1 MSAEMER
8 IVNSLPKWVGK
19 DIAIEVLAEIMAD
32 KRREIMSE
40 EDQPNPD
47 QDKIQRLEDEL
58 AILSEERKEMYMGNQ
73 EVIQKILVEYGAIV
87 RQKYMGDK

>member
-8 IVNSLPKWVGK
+8 IVNSLPKWVRK
-19 DIAIEVLAEIMAD
+19 DIAIEVLSEVMAD

-87 RQKYMGDK
+87 RQKYMGDN

>member
-8 IVNSLPKWVGK
+8 IVNSLPKWVRK
-19 DIAIEVLAEIMAD
+19 DIAIEVLAEVMAD

-87 RQKYMGDK
+87 RQKYMGDN